1 MKRFAKIG
9 LLLMSIVLM
18 ILPVVFGLMLYLE
31 TKGAIND
38 SFLDSKKS
46 KSSLRDKPV
55 DPSLDHVSVL
65 FLGVDDSTS
74 RREGGQ
80 KANQSRTDA
89 MIYTTFNRD
98 KKQIRMVSIP
108 RDTLSY
114 IPAVK
119 YYDKITHAHAIDGPE
134 GSMESVESTLN
145 VPVDYYARINME
157 AFVEVV
163 DELGGIEYNVPFDLN
178 EPNTEDKGR
187 IKVKKGKRNLSGDEA
202 LAVVR
207 SRKQDSDLE
216 RGKRQMEMIK
226 AIIKKAQETNSINK
240 LDDLVKIVG
249 KNAKHNFS
257 FEDIQNLATTY
268 SSSKVKIKTEQVTG
282 TDANFNGV
290 YFFNPDLDNLLELSN
305 KLRKDLNLPKTK
317 KTELM
322 NYLMI
327 QAYGDLTPYIEVSKK
342 SLKSG
347 NTSINSDSA
356 ETVEPAIEPDTEE
369 STQQQTEQ
377 PSEQPVEQPIEQAPS
392 QEVPQQEVPQQAT
405 PDQSGQVPDQK
416 RSTTWSRSL
425 LGKEA
430 NYDST

>member
-1 MKRFAKIG
+1 MKRYTKIA
-9 LLLMSIVLM
+9 LILISIVLM
-18 ILPVVFGLMLYLE
+18 VLPIVFGLMLYLE
-31 TKGAIND
+31 TRGAVND
-38 SFLDSKKS
+38 SFLKSKKN

-55 DPSLDHVSVL
+55 DSSLDHVSVL
-65 FLGVDDSTS
+65 FLGVDDSSS

-80 KANQSRTDA
+80 DANQSRTDA

-114 IPAVK
+114 VPAVK

-134 GSMESVESTLN
+134 GSMDSIESTLN

-157 AFVEVV
+157 AFVEVI
-163 DELGGIEYNVPFDLN
+163 DELGGVEFNVPFDLD

-187 IKVKKGKRNLSGDEA
+187 IKVKKGKHNLSGDEA

-216 RGKRQMEMIK
+216 RGKRQMEMVK

-257 FEDIQNLATTY
+257 FKDIQNLATTY
-268 SSSKVKIKTEQVTG
+268 SSSKVKIKSEQIVG
-282 TDANFNGV
+282 TDSTVNGV
-290 YFFNPDLDNLLELSN
+290 YFFNPDLDNLVDLSN
-305 KLRKDLNLPKTK
+305 KLRKDLNLSSTK
-317 KTELM
+317 KSDFM

-327 QAYGDLTPYIEVSKK
+327 QAYGDLMPYVEVTKK
-342 SLKSG
+342 QLQDGAADTDG
-347 NTSINSDSA
+347 ND
-356 ETVEPAIEPDTEE
+356 TVEPAIEPAPEDSAEQQAP
-369 STQQQTEQ
+369 QQQAPNQ
-377 PSEQPVEQPIEQAPS
+377 NAPS
-392 QEVPQQEVPQQAT
+392 QEQQAPQQNSQAQQAPAQNNQDFNQSAQPS
-405 PDQSGQVPDQK
+405 PDQ
-416 RSTTWSRSL
+416 
-425 LGKEA
+425 
-430 NYDST
+430 Y

>member
-18 ILPVVFGLMLYLE
+18 ILPIVFGLMLYLE

-89 MIYTTFNRD
+89 MIYTTFNRE

-163 DELGGIEYNVPFDLN
+163 NELGGIEYNVPFDLN

-392 QEVPQQEVPQQAT
+392 QEVPQQEVPQQTT
-405 PDQSGQVPDQK
+405 PDQSGQAPDQ
-416 RSTTWSRSL
+416 SAQQP
-425 LGKEA
+425 GPEV
-430 NYDST
+430 Y

>member
-1 MKRFAKIG
+1 
-9 LLLMSIVLM
+9 MSIVLM

-80 KANQSRTDA
+80 QANQSRTDA

-405 PDQSGQVPDQK
+405 PDQSGQVPDQ
-416 RSTTWSRSL
+416 SAQQP
-425 LGKEA
+425 GPEV
-430 NYDST
+430 Y

>member
-327 QAYGDLTPYIEVSKK
+327 QAYGNLTPYIEVSKK

-392 QEVPQQEVPQQAT
+392 QEVPQQEVPQQEVPQQTT
-405 PDQSGQVPDQK
+405 PDQSGQAPDQ
-416 RSTTWSRSL
+416 SAQQP
-425 LGKEA
+425 GPEV
-430 NYDST
+430 Y

>member
-1 MKRFAKIG
+1 
-9 LLLMSIVLM
+9 MSIVLM

-392 QEVPQQEVPQQAT
+392 QEVPQQEVPQQEVPQQAT
-405 PDQSGQVPDQK
+405 PDQSGQAPDQ
-416 RSTTWSRSL
+416 SAQQP
-425 LGKEA
+425 GPEV
-430 NYDST
+430 Y

>member
-1 MKRFAKIG
+1 
-9 LLLMSIVLM
+9 MSIVLM

-327 QAYGDLTPYIEVSKK
+327 QAYGNLTPYIEVSKK

-392 QEVPQQEVPQQAT
+392 QEVPQQEVPQQTT
-405 PDQSGQVPDQK
+405 PDQSGQAPDQ
-416 RSTTWSRSL
+416 SAQQP
-425 LGKEA
+425 GPEV
-430 NYDST
+430 Y

>member
-1 MKRFAKIG
+1 
-9 LLLMSIVLM
+9 MSIVLM

-392 QEVPQQEVPQQAT
+392 QEVPQQEVPQQEVPQQTT
-405 PDQSGQVPDQK
+405 PDQSGQAPDQ
-416 RSTTWSRSL
+416 SAQQP
-425 LGKEA
+425 GPEV
-430 NYDST
+430 Y

>member
-1 MKRFAKIG
+1 
-9 LLLMSIVLM
+9 MSIVLM

-327 QAYGDLTPYIEVSKK
+327 QAHGDLTPYIEVSKK

-405 PDQSGQVPDQK
+405 PDQSGQVPDQ
-416 RSTTWSRSL
+416 SAQQP
-425 LGKEA
+425 GPEV
-430 NYDST
+430 Y

>member
-9 LLLMSIVLM
+9 LILMSVVLM

-31 TKGAIND
+31 TRGAIND
-38 SFLDSKKS
+38 SFLESNKS

-55 DPSLDHVSVL
+55 DPSLDHISVL
-65 FLGVDDSTS
+65 FLGVDDSSS

-114 IPAVK
+114 VPAVK

-134 GSMESVESTLN
+134 GSMDSVESTLN

-157 AFVEVV
+157 AFVEVI
-163 DELGGIEYNVPFDLN
+163 DELGGVEFNVPFDLN

-187 IKVKKGKRNLSGDEA
+187 IKVKKGKHNLSGDEA

-226 AIIKKAQETNSINK
+226 AIIRKAQETNSINK

-257 FEDIQNLATTY
+257 FKDIQNLATTY
-268 SSSKVKIKTEQVTG
+268 SSSKVKIKSEQLVG
-282 TDANFNGV
+282 TDSNVNGV
-290 YFFNPDLDNLLELSN
+290 YFFNPDLDNLVKLSN
-305 KLRKDLNLPKTK
+305 KLRKDLKLSTTK
-317 KTELM
+317 KTDFM

-327 QAYGDLTPYIEVSKK
+327 QAYGDLMPYVEVTKK
-342 SLKSG
+342 QLQDGTADTDG
-347 NTSINSDSA
+347 ND
-356 ETVEPAIEPDTEE
+356 TVEPAVEPAPEE
-369 STQQQTEQ
+369 S
-377 PSEQPVEQPIEQAPS
+377 VEQPPQEQE
-392 QEVPQQEVPQQAT
+392 QQVPQQEAVPDQNVPSNDAQEQEQQVPQQNAPAQEAPAQNNQGFNQSAEPS
-405 PDQSGQVPDQK
+405 PDQ
-416 RSTTWSRSL
+416 
-425 LGKEA
+425 
-430 NYDST
+430 Y

>member
-392 QEVPQQEVPQQAT
+392 QEVPQQEVPQQEIPQQAT
-405 PDQSGQVPDQK
+405 PDQSGQAPDQ
-416 RSTTWSRSL
+416 SAQQP
-425 LGKEA
+425 GPEV
-430 NYDST
+430 Y

>member
-1 MKRFAKIG
+1 MKRFPKIV
-9 LLLMSIVLM
+9 LLLMSVILM

-65 FLGVDDSTS
+65 FLGVDDSNS
-74 RREGGQ
+74 RRKGGQ

-119 YYDKITHAHAIDGPE
+119 YYDKITHAHAIDGPK

-163 DELGGIEYNVPFDLN
+163 DELGGIEYDVPFNLD

-187 IKVKKGKRNLSGDEA
+187 IKVKKGKHNLSGDEA

-216 RGKRQMEMIK
+216 RGKRQMQMIK
-226 AIIKKAQETNSINK
+226 AIIKKAQKTNSINK

-249 KNAKHNFS
+249 KNAKHNLS
-257 FEDIQNLATTY
+257 FEDIQTLATSY
-268 SSSKVKIKTEQVTG
+268 SSSKVTIKTEQVTG
-282 TDANFNGV
+282 TDANFNGS
-290 YFFNPDLDNLLELSN
+290 YFFNPDLENLVKLSN
-305 KLRKDLNLPKTK
+305 KLRKDLDLPKTNK
-317 KTELM
+317 KQFM
-322 NYLMI
+322 NYLMT
-327 QAYGDLTPYIEVSKK
+327 QTYGDLMPYIEVTKK
-342 SLKSG
+342 SLKQG
-347 NTSINSDSA
+347 NGQINKSDSA
-356 ETVEPAIEPDTEE
+356 DTVEPAIEPDSQE
-369 STQQQTEQ
+369 SVQQ
-377 PSEQPVEQPIEQAPS
+377 PSEQPSVQQPEPSAEVPQEAPS
-392 QEVPQQEVPQQAT
+392 QEVPQQAQGNEA
-405 PDQSGQVPDQK
+405 QSGIPNEQQP
-416 RSTTWSRSL
+416 SIET
-425 LGKEA
+425 
-430 NYDST
+430 Y

>member
-226 AIIKKAQETNSINK
+226 AQETNSINK

-405 PDQSGQVPDQK
+405 PDQSGQAPDQ
-416 RSTTWSRSL
+416 SAQQP
-425 LGKEA
+425 GPEV
-430 NYDST
+430 Y

>member
-1 MKRFAKIG
+1 MNKFPKIG
-9 LLLMSIVLM
+9 LLLLSLILM

-31 TKGAIND
+31 TRGAIND

-55 DPSLDHVSVL
+55 DPSLDHISVL
-65 FLGVDDSTS
+65 FLGVDDSKS
-74 RREGGQ
+74 RRESGQ
-80 KANQSRTDA
+80 KANQARTDA

-119 YYDKITHAHAIDGPE
+119 YYDKITHAHAIDGPQ
-134 GSMESVESTLN
+134 GSIDSVEATLN
-145 VPVDYYARINME
+145 APVDYYARINME

-163 DELGGIEYNVPFDLN
+163 DELGGIEYDVPFDLN
-178 EPNTEDKGR
+178 EPNTNDKGK
-187 IKVKKGKRNLSGDEA
+187 IKVKKGKRTLSGDEA

-226 AIIKKAQETNSINK
+226 AIIRKAQETNSINK

-257 FEDIQNLATTY
+257 FENIQNLATTY
-268 SSSKVKIKTEQVTG
+268 LSSEVKIKTEQLSG

-290 YFFNPDLDNLLELSN
+290 YFFNPDLDNLVSLSN

-317 KTELM
+317 KTSFM
-322 NYLMI
+322 NYLMTR
-327 QAYGDLTPYIEVSKK
+327 AYGDLMPYVEVSKK
-342 SLKSG
+342 SLKQG
-347 NTSINSDSA
+347 DVKNDNDSA
-356 ETVEPAIEPDTEE
+356 ETVEPAITPDSEE
-369 STQQQTEQ
+369 TLEQ
-377 PSEQPVEQPIEQAPS
+377 PAEQPIEQQPVEQPSE
-392 QEVPQQEVPQQAT
+392 EVPQQEIPQPEVPVDDSYQQPQQDPAAQQ
-405 PDQSGQVPDQK
+405 PGY
-416 RSTTWSRSL
+416 
-425 LGKEA
+425 GA
-430 NYDST
+430 Y

>member
-1 MKRFAKIG
+1 
-9 LLLMSIVLM
+9 MSIVLM

-317 KTELM
+317 ETELM

-405 PDQSGQVPDQK
+405 PDQSGQVPDQ
-416 RSTTWSRSL
+416 SAQQP
-425 LGKEA
+425 GPEV
-430 NYDST
+430 Y

>member
-1 MKRFAKIG
+1 
-9 LLLMSIVLM
+9 MSIVLM

-392 QEVPQQEVPQQAT
+392 QEVPQQEVPQQEIPQQAT
-405 PDQSGQVPDQK
+405 PDQSGQAPDQ
-416 RSTTWSRSL
+416 SAQQP
-425 LGKEA
+425 GPEV
-430 NYDST
+430 Y

>member
-163 DELGGIEYNVPFDLN
+163 DELGGIEYDVPFDLN

-268 SSSKVKIKTEQVTG
+268 SSSKVKIKTEQITG

-342 SLKSG
+342 SLKIGSTSG
-347 NTSINSDSA
+347 DNDSA

-369 STQQQTEQ
+369 TTEQQTEQPSEQ
-377 PSEQPVEQPIEQAPS
+377 PSEQPVEQPVQQTPTEEVPS
-392 QEVPQQEVPQQAT
+392 QETPQQPT
-405 PDQSGQVPDQK
+405 PDQSGQAPDLSAQQP
-416 RSTTWSRSL
+416 
-425 LGKEA
+425 GPEV
-430 NYDST
+430 Y

>member
-392 QEVPQQEVPQQAT
+392 QEVPQQEVPQQEVPQQAT
-405 PDQSGQVPDQK
+405 PDQSGQAPDQ
-416 RSTTWSRSL
+416 SAQQP
-425 LGKEA
+425 GPEV
-430 NYDST
+430 Y

>member
-1 MKRFAKIG
+1 
-9 LLLMSIVLM
+9 
-18 ILPVVFGLMLYLE
+18 
-31 TKGAIND
+31 
-38 SFLDSKKS
+38 
-46 KSSLRDKPV
+46 
-55 DPSLDHVSVL
+55 
-65 FLGVDDSTS
+65 
-74 RREGGQ
+74 
-80 KANQSRTDA
+80 

-249 KNAKHNFS
+249 KNAEHNFS

-327 QAYGDLTPYIEVSKK
+327 QAYGNLTPYIEVSKK

-392 QEVPQQEVPQQAT
+392 QEVPQQEVPQQTT
-405 PDQSGQVPDQK
+405 PDQSGQAPDQ
-416 RSTTWSRSL
+416 SAQQP
-425 LGKEA
+425 GPEV
-430 NYDST
+430 Y

>member
-1 MKRFAKIG
+1 
-9 LLLMSIVLM
+9 MSIVLM
-18 ILPVVFGLMLYLE
+18 ILPIVFGLMLYLE

-89 MIYTTFNRD
+89 MIYTTFNRE

-392 QEVPQQEVPQQAT
+392 QEVPQQEVPQQEVPQQTT
-405 PDQSGQVPDQK
+405 PDQSGQAPDQ
-416 RSTTWSRSL
+416 SAQQP
-425 LGKEA
+425 GPEV
-430 NYDST
+430 Y

>member
-1 MKRFAKIG
+1 
-9 LLLMSIVLM
+9 MSIVLM

-282 TDANFNGV
+282 TDASFNGV

-405 PDQSGQVPDQK
+405 PDQSGQVPDQ
-416 RSTTWSRSL
+416 SAQQP
-425 LGKEA
+425 GPEV
-430 NYDST
+430 Y

>member
-1 MKRFAKIG
+1 MNRFAKIG

-327 QAYGDLTPYIEVSKK
+327 QAYGNLTPYIEVSKK

-392 QEVPQQEVPQQAT
+392 QEVPQQEVPQQTT
-405 PDQSGQVPDQK
+405 PDQSGQAPDQ
-416 RSTTWSRSL
+416 SAQQP
-425 LGKEA
+425 GPEV
-430 NYDST
+430 Y

>member
-1 MKRFAKIG
+1 
-9 LLLMSIVLM
+9 MSIVLM

-369 STQQQTEQ
+369 STQQQTQQ

-392 QEVPQQEVPQQAT
+392 QEVPQQEIPQQTT
-405 PDQSGQVPDQK
+405 PDQSGQAPDQ
-416 RSTTWSRSL
+416 SAQQP
-425 LGKEA
+425 GPEV
-430 NYDST
+430 Y

>member
-1 MKRFAKIG
+1 MKRYTKIG
-9 LLLMSIVLM
+9 LILISIVLM
-18 ILPVVFGLMLYLE
+18 VLPIVFGLTLYLE
-31 TKGAIND
+31 TRGAVND
-38 SFLDSKKS
+38 SFLKSKKN

-55 DPSLDHVSVL
+55 DSSLDHVSVL

-80 KANQSRTDA
+80 DANQSRTDA

-114 IPAVK
+114 VPAVK

-134 GSMESVESTLN
+134 GSMDSIESTLN

-157 AFVEVV
+157 AFVEVI
-163 DELGGIEYNVPFDLN
+163 DELGGVEFNVPFDLD

-187 IKVKKGKRNLSGDEA
+187 IKVKKGKHNLSGDEA

-216 RGKRQMEMIK
+216 RGKRQMEMVK

-257 FEDIQNLATTY
+257 FKDIQNLATTY
-268 SSSKVKIKTEQVTG
+268 SSSKVKIESEQLVG
-282 TDANFNGV
+282 TDSNVNGV
-290 YFFNPDLDNLLELSN
+290 YFFNPDLDNLVKLSN
-305 KLRKDLNLPKTK
+305 KLRKDLNLSSTK
-317 KTELM
+317 KSDFM

-327 QAYGDLTPYIEVSKK
+327 QAYGDLMPYVEVTKK
-342 SLKSG
+342 QLQGGTADTDES
-347 NTSINSDSA
+347 
-356 ETVEPAIEPDTEE
+356 ETVEPAIEPAPED
-369 STQQQTEQ
+369 S
-377 PSEQPVEQPIEQAPS
+377 VEQPAQEQ
-392 QEVPQQEVPQQAT
+392 QQQQQQVPQQEAAPNQNDPSQEQQAPQQNSQDQQAPAQNNQDFNQSAQSS
-405 PDQSGQVPDQK
+405 PDQ
-416 RSTTWSRSL
+416 
-425 LGKEA
+425 
-430 NYDST
+430 Y

>member
-1 MKRFAKIG
+1 MNRFAKIG
-9 LLLMSIVLM
+9 LLLMSMILM

-65 FLGVDDSTS
+65 FLGVDDSDS
-74 RREGGQ
+74 RRKGGQ
-80 KANQSRTDA
+80 KASQSRTDA

-145 VPVDYYARINME
+145 VPVDFYARINME

-163 DELGGIEYNVPFDLN
+163 DELGGIEYDVPFSLN

-187 IKVKKGKRNLSGDEA
+187 IKVKKGKQNLTGDEA

-249 KNAKHNFS
+249 KNAKHNFT
-257 FEDIQNLATTY
+257 FDDIQNLATTY
-268 SSSKVKIKTEQVTG
+268 SSSKVKIKTEQITG

-290 YFFNPDLDNLLELSN
+290 YFYNPDLDNLLELSN
-305 KLRKDLNLPKTK
+305 KLRKDLKLPKTK
-317 KTELM
+317 KTEMM
-322 NYLMI
+322 NYLMT
-327 QAYGDLTPYIEVSKK
+327 QAYGDLMPYIEVSKK

-347 NTSINSDSA
+347 ETNTDDSS
-356 ETVEPAIEPDTEE
+356 ETVEPAVKPDTDE
-369 STQQQTEQ
+369 SIEQPTEQ
-377 PSEQPVEQPIEQAPS
+377 PTEQPIEQQPVEQPPTEEVPS
-392 QEVPQQEVPQQAT
+392 QEVPQAPQETPQQAPEQT
-405 PDQSGQVPDQK
+405 NPGVDPSVQQQQEPNV
-416 RSTTWSRSL
+416 
-425 LGKEA
+425 
-430 NYDST
+430 Y

>member
-342 SLKSG
+342 SLKSE

-369 STQQQTEQ
+369 STQQQTQQ

-392 QEVPQQEVPQQAT
+392 QEVPQQEIPQQTT
-405 PDQSGQVPDQK
+405 PDQSGQAPDQ
-416 RSTTWSRSL
+416 SAQQP
-425 LGKEA
+425 GPEV
-430 NYDST
+430 Y

>member
-1 MKRFAKIG
+1 MKRFAKIV

-327 QAYGDLTPYIEVSKK
+327 QAYGNLTPYIEVSKK

-405 PDQSGQVPDQK
+405 PDQSGQVPDQ
-416 RSTTWSRSL
+416 SAQQP
-425 LGKEA
+425 GPEV
-430 NYDST
+430 Y

>member
-18 ILPVVFGLMLYLE
+18 ILPIVFGLMLYLE

-89 MIYTTFNRD
+89 MIYTTFNRE

-392 QEVPQQEVPQQAT
+392 QEVPQQEVPQQTT
-405 PDQSGQVPDQK
+405 PDQSGQAPDQ
-416 RSTTWSRSL
+416 SAQQP
-425 LGKEA
+425 GPEV
-430 NYDST
+430 Y

>member
-1 MKRFAKIG
+1 
-9 LLLMSIVLM
+9 MSIVLM

-145 VPVDYYARINME
+145 VPVDYYARITME

-405 PDQSGQVPDQK
+405 PDQSGQVPDQ
-416 RSTTWSRSL
+416 SAQQP
-425 LGKEA
+425 GPEV
-430 NYDST
+430 Y

>member
-392 QEVPQQEVPQQAT
+392 QEVPQQEVPQQEIPQQAT
-405 PDQSGQVPDQK
+405 PDQSGQAPDQ
-416 RSTTWSRSL
+416 SAQQPGPEL
-425 LGKEA
+425 
-430 NYDST
+430 Y

>member
-18 ILPVVFGLMLYLE
+18 ILPIVFGLMLYLE

-89 MIYTTFNRD
+89 MIYTTFNRE

-347 NTSINSDSA
+347 NSSINSDSA

-392 QEVPQQEVPQQAT
+392 QEVPQQEVPQQTT
-405 PDQSGQVPDQK
+405 PDQSGQAPDQ
-416 RSTTWSRSL
+416 SAQQP
-425 LGKEA
+425 GPEV
-430 NYDST
+430 Y

>member
-392 QEVPQQEVPQQAT
+392 QEVPQQEVPQQEVPQQTT
-405 PDQSGQVPDQK
+405 PDQSGQAPDQ
-416 RSTTWSRSL
+416 SAQQP
-425 LGKEA
+425 GPEV
-430 NYDST
+430 Y